1 MTIQI
6 SDSAEISQMLLYSF
20 NSNNRFLGID
30 RIGRSSKMKSVLGL
44 LQIPREKK
52 RKRKKNPRTK
62 RLYKHDL
69 NNKNSR
75 K

>member
-52 RKRKKNPRTK
+52 EKEKKPPELKGFT
-62 RLYKHDL
+62 
-69 NNKNSR
+69 SMI
-75 K
+75 

>member
-52 RKRKKNPRTK
+52 EKEKKTPELKGFT
-62 RLYKHDL
+62 
-69 NNKNSR
+69 SMI
-75 K
+75 

>member
-52 RKRKKNPRTK
+52 EKEKKPQN
-62 RLYKHDL
+62 
-69 NNKNSR
+69 
-75 K
+75 

>member
-44 LQIPREKK
+44 LQIPRKKKEKEKK
-52 RKRKKNPRTK
+52 PPELKGFT
-62 RLYKHDL
+62 
-69 NNKNSR
+69 SMI
-75 K
+75 